1 MGIAFRFFLLLC
13 LSASLPLC
21 DLAAR
26 CTFLLNRPRLA
37 ERCGHGVSYLRRTLH
52 RANSCCAH
60 RPVFFRGGSLPSADN
75 CAGMSH
81 AAPGRRGLPG
91 DEADHRLLYIFL
103 DVFGSH
109 FLSIAANFAD
119 HYDRVG
125 IAIFVEQLDRIQKA
139 GANNRIAANSDT
151 GGLPDAQMR
160 ELINGLVSERPTAA
174 HNAHMAL
181 LVN

>member
-37 ERCGHGVSYLRRTLH
+37 ERCGHGVPYLRRTLH

-60 RPVFFRGGSLPSADN
+60 RLVFFHGGSLPSADN
-75 CAGMSH
+75 CASVPH
-81 AAPGRRGLPG
+81 APSGRRGLPR

-109 FLSIAANFAD
+109 FLSVAADFAD

-139 GANNRIAANSDT
+139 GANYRIAANSNA

-160 ELINGLVSERPTAA
+160 ELINGLVGEGPTAT
-174 HNAHMAL
+174 HNADVAL